1 MSHLLKNDLKKYFVI
16 FKIIVFISILYI
28 FYNGWINYN
37 GNKIIY
43 LVFSLIGNFLIFFSF
58 RKNAIFLETF
68 FGLLLWL
75 GFWFKFT
82 LTISFTDG
90 VFREGVGTFNYSIHS
105 FNETLLVSTIGLL
118 GFISGGYFREFFLFR
133 YPEKLSFNF
142 KNNNFFINNKNTIW
156 IIFIIFFTYVA
167 ASNFYLKIYQKGLLP
182 VEDFNFIFSG
192 TYKWLLLFGMTSISS
207 IIIFF
212 EINILKKYLFISS
225 LIIFLE
231 IFFSAFSMLS
241 RGMIFNS
248 FAILFGI
255 YKFTKKI
262 NNYQKISEYFK
273 SIIIISVLFY
283 ISVASVNYVR
293 SNYFYVGKSSNFVK
307 EMMEKSFT
315 KEKQGI
321 KKTEKYNTLTKHHFE
336 FTYLLIN
343 RWVGIDGV
351 MSVISK
357 KELLNVDLLKESFS
371 ERANSETPTFYE
383 MKFGLED
390 LENYTYV
397 RKKQQ
402 YSNVKGNTL
411 PGLIAVSYY
420 AGSYYLLFFII
431 FLITILASIIEYF
444 AFRFSNRN
452 LIFSAL
458 IGQIIAFRF
467 IHFGYLPYQSYLL
480 FGTILVNILFIYLFY
495 FLFKNSKQLN

>member
-1 MSHLLKNDLKKYFVI
+1 MSHLLKDNLKKYF
-16 FKIIVFISILYI
+16 IILKISIIILLLFL
-28 FYNGWINYN
+28 FYNGFINYN

-43 LVFSLIGNFLIFFSF
+43 VVFSIVSNFLIYFSF
-58 RKNAIFLETF
+58 RKNALFFETF
-68 FGLLLWL
+68 FALLLWL

-82 LTISFTDG
+82 NTISFTDG
-90 VFREGVGTFNYSIHS
+90 VFREGVGMFNYSVNS
-105 FNETLLVSTIGLL
+105 FNETLIISTIGLVA
-118 GFISGGYFREFFLFR
+118 FIMGGYFREFFLFR
-133 YPEKLSFNF
+133 YPQKLYFNF
-142 KNNNFFINNKNTIW
+142 NKNNFFIKNRNKIWLIFTILFLY
-156 IIFIIFFTYVA
+156 IA

-182 VEDFNFIFSG
+182 VENFNFIFSG
-192 TYKWLLLFGMTSISS
+192 TYKWLLLFGLSSISS

-212 EINILKKYLFISS
+212 EINILKKFLFTSS
-225 LIIFLE
+225 LIIFFE

-241 RGMIFNS
+241 RGMIFNA

-262 NNYQKISEYFK
+262 NNHQKLSSYFK
-273 SIIIISVLFY
+273 SIITISVLFY
-283 ISVASVNYVR
+283 ISVASVNYIR
-293 SNYFYVGKSSNFVK
+293 SNYFYVGKSADFAK
-307 EMMEKSFT
+307 EMIQKALPDDDG
-315 KEKQGI
+315 QI
-321 KKTEKYNTLTKHHFE
+321 KKIEKYNTIASHHSE

-357 KELLNVDLLKESFS
+357 KEILNLDLLKDSFN

-383 MKFGLED
+383 MKFGLENIK
-390 LENYTYV
+390 NYRETK
-397 RKKQQ
+397 KKQL

-411 PGLIAVSYY
+411 PGLIAVSFY

-431 FLITILASIIEYF
+431 FLITIFASSIEYF
-444 AFRFSNRN
+444 AFRFSNKN

-467 IHFGYLPYQSYLL
+467 IHFGYLPHQSYLL
-480 FGTILVNILFIYLFY
+480 FGTILITILLIYLFG
-495 FLFKNSKQLN
+495 LIIGKTKQIN